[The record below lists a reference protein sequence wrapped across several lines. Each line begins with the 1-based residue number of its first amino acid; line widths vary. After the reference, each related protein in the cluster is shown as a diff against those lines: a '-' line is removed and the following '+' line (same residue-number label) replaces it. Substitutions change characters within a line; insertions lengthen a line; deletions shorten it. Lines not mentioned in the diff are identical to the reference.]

1 MRKVYRL
8 ADRGLKHLESLP
20 DGEQKGLFNVK
31 MLVIKVHAAYK
42 HGDEVPELVNRL
54 QEAADA
60 ATGWGLHSEAVSAL
74 HARSWLQQWS
84 NDARGASQTSLRA
97 EEASRQADDITRCGQ
112 LANTGRCL
120 LEVEQQISRAF
131 ILIDQAETMAKALYR
146 ISSSLSGPDPM
157 RFVGTAIST
166 AHVR

>member
-1 MRKVYRL
+1 MASKRYC
-8 ADRGLKHLESLP
+8 
-20 DGEQKGLFNVK
+20 FNVK

-42 HGDEVPELVNRL
+42 HGDEVPELVDRL

-60 ATGWGLHSEAVSAL
+60 ATGCGLHNEAVSAL

-84 NDARGASQTSLRA
+84 NDARGAGQTALQA
-97 EEASRQADDITRCGQ
+97 EEASRKADDITRCGQ

-131 ILIDQAETMAKALYR
+131 ILIDQAETMAKTLGLDFVELEWARSHAVRWKGDLDQRTCADESGRRIGSVARGALER
-146 ISSSLSGPDPM
+146 S
-157 RFVGTAIST
+157 
-166 AHVR
+166 